1 MPAPT
6 LDEFFNGFPASRPLF
21 DALLSA
27 AEELGE
33 VELTVQKSQIVLR
46 RARPFAWVWVPGR
59 YLRGRTAPLVLSLS
73 FPAPDP
79 SPRWKEIVQVSRA
92 RFMHH
97 LELRSAAEIDAEV
110 RAWLRQGWQAAG
122 RDLPA

>member
-1 MPAPT
+1 MPT
-6 LDEFFNGFPASRPLF
+6 LDVFFHGFPTSRPLF

-27 AEELGE
+27 VEELGE

-59 YLRGRTAPLVLSLS
+59 YLRGRTTPLVLSLS
-73 FPAPDP
+73 FAAPDP

-97 LELRSAAEIDAEV
+97 LELRTEAEIDAEV
-110 RAWLRQGWQAAG
+110 RAWLRQGWQAA
-122 RDLPA
+122 A